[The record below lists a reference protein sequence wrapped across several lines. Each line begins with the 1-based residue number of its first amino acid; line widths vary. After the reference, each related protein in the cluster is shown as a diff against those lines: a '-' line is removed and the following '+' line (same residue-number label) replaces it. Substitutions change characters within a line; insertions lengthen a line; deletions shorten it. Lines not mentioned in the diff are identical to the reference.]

1 MQSLEGQRVQTAA
14 SLAGAIKAEIQ
25 AGTEPANLMEK
36 FLRSGAQWLPLE
48 DHDEMVGLILEHT
61 LGRNGGQTPLSEV
74 ELVLIGDCLFRLAG
88 HGHTLGVGAIPY
100 ACSALVNAPERP
112 AGEEDKIWLAA
123 LEFTG
128 ERAIA
133 GAEIFPLYEQAIM
146 VAGAER
152 GSVRV
157 AAMLAVPTRGGGLD
171 MWERKQGR
179 EAVMQSLSGLTKKQR
194 RIAGGIAKAFT
205 DNPRQLA
212 DAAVEV
218 AKEAEKR
225 SAQF

>member
-100 ACSALVNAPERP
+100 ACSALVNAPELP
-112 AGEEDKIWLAA
+112 EDEEDKIWLAA
-123 LEFTG
+123 LEFMAEITG
-128 ERAIA
+128 A
-133 GAEIFPLYEQAIM
+133 GAERFPLYEKAIIA
-146 VAGAER
+146 AGMER
-152 GSVRV
+152 GSTRV
-157 AAMLAVPTRGGGLD
+157 AARLAVPKHDTGLD
-171 MWERKQGR
+171 KRELKQER
-179 EAVMQSLSGLTKKQR
+179 EAVMGALSSLSQKERK
-194 RIAGGIAKAFT
+194 IAGGIAGAFT

-212 DAAVEV
+212 DTAVEV
-218 AKEAEKR
+218 AKAAEKR
-225 SAQF
+225 GTQL